1 MSKTTIL
8 ILVAF
13 PVYFSVLWCL
23 ILWIIAL
30 SGGWKKLA
38 NRYAMP
44 GNFQGQVLRF
54 QSARLN
60 WSNYSNVLSIGL
72 SERGLYLSPMA
83 IFRPFHPP
91 LFIPWEEIE
100 AEPFQRAMWRGYQL
114 RFRAVPG
121 VTLELFQGTFQ
132 HILDF
137 LERYPDRLQVDEL
150 EPGRARGRF

>member
-1 MSKTTIL
+1 MSQTTIL

-13 PVYFSVLWCL
+13 PLYFSALWCL

-30 SGGWKKLA
+30 TGGWRKLA
-38 NRYAMP
+38 GRYRHL
-44 GNFQGQVLRF
+44 GDIQGQILRF

-60 WSNYSNVLSIGL
+60 WSNYSNILRIGL

-100 AEPFQRAMWRGYQL
+100 AEPFQRALWRGYQL
-114 RFRAVPG
+114 RFRSVPG

-150 EPGRARGRF
+150 EPGRQRRRF